1 MAWRGG
7 RWCVLVSA
15 ALELEQPA
23 REALDRYLERLRVT
37 RGLSRHTL
45 RNYRSDLGHFLGWLG
60 EHGIAL
66 PAMVR
71 ADYRGYLA
79 ELRETGV
86 AEASIRRRASTIK
99 SFVRRLHRDGELA
112 SNPLE
117 LAATPKATMQ
127 LPKSL
132 SPQQVEALLDA
143 PDRSTPGGLRDRAIL
158 DVLYS
163 CGLRISELVDMRL
176 GDYDPDA
183 MLFVV
188 RGKGNKERAA
198 LLGAPAE
205 RSLEE
210 WLHAGRPALA
220 SERSADW
227 LWLNRHGGPL
237 SARAV
242 QLAMRRYAAQAGI
255 GQHVHPHLLRHSF
268 ATHMLNGGADLR
280 VVQELLGHASVS
292 TTQLY
297 THVTERDK
305 RAAIED
311 ALDGISELLR
321 ERRERRAGRPNGA
334 READSGG

>member
-1 MAWRGG
+1 M
-7 RWCVLVSA
+7 
-15 ALELEQPA
+15 
-23 REALDRYLERLRVT
+23 DRYLERLRVT

-60 EHGIAL
+60 ERGIAL
-66 PAMVR
+66 SAMVR
-71 ADYRGYLA
+71 TDYRGYLA
-79 ELRETGV
+79 ELRESRM

-99 SFVRRLHRDGELA
+99 SFVRRLHREGELE

-127 LPKSL
+127 LPKFL

-143 PDRSTPGGLRDRAIL
+143 PDRSRPGGLRDRAIL

-205 RSLEE
+205 RSLQE
-210 WLHAGRPALA
+210 WLEAGRPALVG
-220 SERSADW
+220 ERSGDW
-227 LWLNRHGGPL
+227 LWLNRQGGPL

-242 QLAMRRYAAQAGI
+242 QLSMRRYAAQAGI

-280 VVQELLGHASVS
+280 VVQELLGHASVA

-321 ERRERRAGRPNGA
+321 ERRERRAGRRSGA
-334 READSGG
+334 SEADSGG

>member
-1 MAWRGG
+1 MAG
-7 RWCVLVSA
+7 RARICPIVTA
-15 ALELEQPA
+15 TLELNQSDLETL
-23 REALDRYLERLRVT
+23 EAYLERLRVS
-37 RGLSRHTL
+37 RGLSKHTL
-45 RNYRSDLGHFLGWLG
+45 RNYRSDLSHFLGWLA
-60 EHGIAL
+60 ERGIAL
-66 PAMVR
+66 PTMAR
-71 ADYRGYLA
+71 RDYRGYLA
-79 ELRETGV
+79 ELREDGL

-99 SFVRRLHRDGELA
+99 SFARRLHRRGELP

-117 LAATPKATMQ
+117 LAATPKAPLQ

-132 SPQQVEALLDA
+132 STEQVAALLDA

-163 CGLRISELVDMRL
+163 CGLRVSELVDMRI

-188 RGKGNKERAA
+188 RGKGGKERAA
-198 LLGAPAE
+198 LLGGPAE
-205 RSLEE
+205 RSLRD
-210 WLHAGRPALA
+210 WLAAGRPALL

-242 QLAMRRYAAQAGI
+242 QLRVQRCAAQAGL
-255 GQHVHPHLLRHSF
+255 GQQVHPHLLRHSF

-280 VVQELLGHASVS
+280 VVQELLGHASVA

-297 THVTERDK
+297 THVSETGK

-321 ERRERRAGRPNGA
+321 ERRRRRAQPG
-334 READSGG
+334 

>member
-1 MAWRGG
+1 M
-7 RWCVLVSA
+7 S
-15 ALELEQPA
+15 
-23 REALDRYLERLRVT
+23 

-45 RNYRSDLGHFLGWLG
+45 RNYRSDLGHFLGWLA
-60 EHGIAL
+60 ERGIAL
-66 PAMVR
+66 PTMAR
-71 ADYRGYLA
+71 RDYRGYLA

-86 AEASIRRRASTIK
+86 AEGSIRRRASTIK

-132 SPQQVEALLDA
+132 STGQIEALLAA

-163 CGLRISELVDMRL
+163 CGLRVSELIDMRL
-176 GDYDPDA
+176 GDYDPDG

-188 RGKGNKERAA
+188 RGKGGKERAT
-198 LLGAPAE
+198 LLGGPAE
-205 RSLEE
+205 RSLED
-210 WLHAGRPALA
+210 WLRAGRPTLA
-220 SERSADW
+220 GERSADW

-242 QLAMRRYAAQAGI
+242 QLRVQRYAAQAGL
-255 GQHVHPHLLRHSF
+255 GRNVHPHLLRHSF
-268 ATHMLNGGADLR
+268 ATHMLDGGADLR

-297 THVTERDK
+297 THVSEHGK

-321 ERRERRAGRPNGA
+321 ERRSRRTTQDDLPNGA
-334 READSGG
+334 DNGG

>member
-1 MAWRGG
+1 MWRGG
-7 RWCVLVSA
+7 RWCVLVSP
-15 ALELEQPA
+15 ALELEQPS

-60 EHGIAL
+60 ERGIAL

-99 SFVRRLHRDGELA
+99 SFARRLHRDGELE

-132 SPQQVEALLDA
+132 SPKQVEALLDA

-176 GDYDPDA
+176 GDYDTDA

-220 SERSADW
+220 GERSADW

-242 QLAMRRYAAQAGI
+242 QLAMRRYAVQAGI

-321 ERRERRAGRPNGA
+321 ERRERRAGRPIGA

>member
-1 MAWRGG
+1 MTSTAI
-7 RWCVLVSA
+7 
-15 ALELEQPA
+15 ELEQPYQA
-23 REALDRYLERLRVT
+23 ALDGYLERLRAT

-45 RNYRSDLGHFLGWLG
+45 RNYRSDLGHFLGWLA
-60 EHGIAL
+60 ERGIAL
-66 PAMVR
+66 PAMAR
-71 ADYRGYLA
+71 GDYRGYLA
-79 ELRETGV
+79 ELRERGV
-86 AEASIRRRASTIK
+86 AEGSIRRRASTIK
-99 SFVRRLHRDGELA
+99 SFVRRLHRQGELPN
-112 SNPLE
+112 NPLE
-117 LAATPKATMQ
+117 LAGTPKTTMQ

-132 SPQQVEALLDA
+132 SPEQVEALLAA

-176 GDYDPDA
+176 DDYDPDA

-188 RGKGNKERAA
+188 RGKGGKERAA
-198 LLGAPAE
+198 LLGEPAE

-210 WLHAGRPALA
+210 WLRAGRPALVG
-220 SERSADW
+220 ERSGDW

-242 QLAMRRYAAQAGI
+242 QLRMQRYAAQAGI

-305 RAAIED
+305 RAAIDD

-321 ERRERRAGRPNGA
+321 ARRERRRTG
-334 READSGG
+334 